1 MRYHKITYTDVNNGL
16 GCRVT
21 LWISGCTHH
30 CKGCHNQETWSFESG
45 RLFDDAAKEKL
56 FEILSLPYVKGLTL
70 SGGDPV
76 DSCEDV
82 IALLKEVKEE
92 FPEKDVWLYTG
103 YQMCELFEN
112 EILNYVDYV
121 VDGKYVEEERDTTL
135 AFRGSKNQKIWKM
148 HKPHMW
154 YDDTSSF
161 K

>member
-45 RLFDDAAKEKL
+45 RLFDDEATEKL

-82 IALLKEVKEE
+82 IALLKEMKEK

-135 AFRGSKNQKIWKM
+135 AFRGSKNQKIWWDKSYL
-148 HKPHMW
+148 KPIVILN
-154 YDDTSSF
+154 F
-161 K
+161 